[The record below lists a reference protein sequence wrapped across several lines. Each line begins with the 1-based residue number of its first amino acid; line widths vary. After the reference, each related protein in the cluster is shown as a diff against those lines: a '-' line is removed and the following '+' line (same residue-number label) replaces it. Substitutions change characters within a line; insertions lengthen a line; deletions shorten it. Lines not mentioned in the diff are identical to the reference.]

1 LNMKHL
7 LRFTFTLTLGLA
19 ALTLAGQSKSEL
31 RQKIERNQK
40 EIRVA
45 NDILDQTQASRK
57 STLNELYVLQK
68 RIELRNDLINNLN
81 NQIGNLDNQI
91 QVNREAV
98 SKLEEDLRTLKK
110 QYAQIIQAAYKHHK
124 GFNKLMFI
132 LSSETFNQA
141 YKRYKYLNQYAKYR
155 RTRATQIEAKAEKLK
170 FKIKEY
176 ENLRDQKEEI
186 LSQKTSEKYKLKY
199 ETRQVREQIDDLKQ
213 KEKQLRND
221 IAQKKNIIAQ
231 LEDEIQQIIEEERR
245 KTNRWKNL
253 SADAKRISSSFEK
266 EKGELPW
273 PISNVIVTRQF
284 GENSHP
290 VLKGI
295 KLNNNG
301 IDISTTQNSKVKC
314 IFEGVAR
321 KVVSIPGANLTVIVR
336 HGNYLSVYSNLIDVD
351 VQPGQRIQRG
361 EVIGQVFSDQ
371 TNSENVLHLEIYH
384 ENQRLNPEEWLR

>member
-1 LNMKHL
+1 MKI
-7 LRFTFTLTLGLA
+7 LRQFTLTFAFILA
-19 ALTLAGQSKSEL
+19 ALSLVGQSKSEL
-31 RQKIERNQK
+31 REKIERNEK

-45 NDILDQTQASRK
+45 NDILDETQASRK

-68 RIELRNDLINNLN
+68 RIDLRNDLINNIN
-81 NQIGNLDNQI
+81 NQISNLDQQI
-91 QVNREAV
+91 EVNRKAV
-98 SKLEEDLRTLKK
+98 SKLEEDLEVLKK
-110 QYAQIIQAAYKHHK
+110 QYAQIINAAYKHHK
-124 GFNKLMFI
+124 GFHKLMFI
-132 LSSETFNQA
+132 LSSESFNQA

-155 RTRATQIEAKAEKLK
+155 RNQATKIKAKTEKLK
-170 FKIKEY
+170 YKIKEY
-176 ENLRDQKEEI
+176 ENLRDQKEDI

-199 ETRQVREQIDDLKQ
+199 ETRQVREQVQDLKQ
-213 KEKQLRND
+213 KEEQLRKD

-231 LEDEIQQIIEEERR
+231 LEDEISKIIEEERR

-253 SADAKRISSSFEK
+253 SADMKRLSTSFEQQ
-266 EKGELPW
+266 KGALPW
-273 PISNVIVTRQF
+273 PISNGIVTRQF
-284 GENSHP
+284 GENNHP

-336 HGNYLSVYSNLIDVD
+336 HGNYLTVYSNLVDVD

-361 EVIGQVFSDQ
+361 EVIGQVFTDQ
-371 TNSENVLHLEIYH
+371 GNSENVLHLEIYH
-384 ENQRLNPEEWLR
+384 ENQKLNPEEWLR

>member
-1 LNMKHL
+1 MNYL
-7 LRFTFTLTLGLA
+7 LQFTFTFTFIFLA
-19 ALTLAGQSKSEL
+19 LSMQGQSKSEL

-45 NDILDQTQASRK
+45 NDILDETKASRK

-68 RIELRNDLINNLN
+68 RIELRNDLINNIN
-81 NQIGNLDNQI
+81 NQISNLDQQI
-91 QVNREAV
+91 GVNREAV
-98 SKLEEDLRTLKK
+98 DKLEEDLRVLKK

-124 GFNKLMFI
+124 GFNRLMFI
-132 LSSETFNQA
+132 LSAESFNQA
-141 YKRYKYLNQYAKYR
+141 YKRYKYLHQYAKYR
-155 RTRATQIEAKAEKLK
+155 RTQATKIRTKAEKLRYR
-170 FKIKEY
+170 IQEY

-199 ETRQVREQIDDLKQ
+199 ETRQVRGQIQDLKQ
-213 KEKQLRND
+213 KEAQLRND

-253 SADAKRISSSFEK
+253 SADAKRISASFEQQ
-266 EKGELPW
+266 KGELPW
-273 PISNVIVTRQF
+273 PISNGIVTRHF
-284 GENSHP
+284 GENNHP

-321 KVVSIPGANLTVIVR
+321 KVVAIPGANLTVIVR
-336 HGNYLSVYSNLIDVD
+336 HGNYLTVYSNLVDVD
-351 VQPGQRIQRG
+351 VQPGQRIGRG
-361 EVIGQVFSDQ
+361 EVIGQVFTDRG
-371 TNSENVLHLEIYH
+371 NSENVLHLEIYH
-384 ENQRLNPEEWLR
+384 ENERLNPEEWLE